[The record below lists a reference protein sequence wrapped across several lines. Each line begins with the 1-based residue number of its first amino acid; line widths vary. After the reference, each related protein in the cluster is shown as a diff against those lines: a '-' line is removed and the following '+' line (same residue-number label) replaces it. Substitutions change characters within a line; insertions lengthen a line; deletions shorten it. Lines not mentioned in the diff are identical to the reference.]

1 MTAARTRERYTIM
14 TILRAG
20 LIQMGLK
27 GSTEMLEVVPRPAP
41 ETYGELGDST
51 LIGAYGRH

>member
-14 TILRAG
+14 TIRRAG
-20 LIQMGLK
+20 LIQMGLR

-41 ETYGELGDST
+41 ETYGELGDS
-51 LIGAYGRH
+51 R